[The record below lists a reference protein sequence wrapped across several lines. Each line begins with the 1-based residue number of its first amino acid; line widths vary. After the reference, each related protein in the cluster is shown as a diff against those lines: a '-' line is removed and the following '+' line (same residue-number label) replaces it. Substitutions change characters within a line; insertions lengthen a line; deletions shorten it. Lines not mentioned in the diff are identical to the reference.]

1 MCNEVGIKY
10 VFNKKIVMT
19 IEISDNIANKA
30 KLTTK
35 DIQLRVAILLFAEEK
50 ITLGQAAEIAG
61 IPQFLFQKELGKRKI
76 PIHYG
81 MDEYKNDLE
90 TIAKMRLA

>member
-1 MCNEVGIKY
+1 
-10 VFNKKIVMT
+10 MT
-19 IEISDNIANKA
+19 IEIPDAIAQRA
-30 KLTTK
+30 KLNSK
-35 DIQLRVAILLFAEEK
+35 DILLRVAILLFAEEK
-50 ITLGQAAEIAG
+50 VTLGQVAEIAG

-81 MDEYKNDLE
+81 MDEYKQELE

>member
-1 MCNEVGIKY
+1 
-10 VFNKKIVMT
+10 MT
-19 IEISDNIANKA
+19 IEISDTIAKRA
-30 KLTTK
+30 KLTSQ
-35 DIQLRVAILLFAEEK
+35 DILLRVAILLFAEEK
-50 ITLGQAAEIAG
+50 VTLGQAAEIAG

-81 MDEYKNDLE
+81 MEEYKHDLE